1 MSYNFHIGQDVVAI
15 KDNCNGN
22 FKKDDVF
29 KVKSLKVGICI
40 HHELMVDIGM
50 HISSHLDNCCTICN
64 AIKTT
69 KDNILWFSSN
79 AFAPLD
85 ELTDIS
91 ELQEVL
97 EQPLFQVK

>member
-1 MSYNFHIGQDVVAI
+1 
-15 KDNCNGN
+15 
-22 FKKDDVF
+22 
-29 KVKSLKVGICI
+29 
-40 HHELMVDIGM
+40 M

-85 ELTDIS
+85 ELTDIL

-97 EQPLFQVK
+97 EQPLFHVK